1 MVNPDTARSSLISVQ
16 KMSKSFKTSGEPI
29 EILDEVD
36 LEINL
41 KETIAVVGDSGIGKS
56 TFMHLLGTLDRPDS
70 GSLTFNQKDV
80 LQFDDEKLAKFRN
93 EFIGFM
99 FQFHHL
105 LPEFSA
111 LENTMMPA
119 LINGKTNQQASEAA
133 EEILTRVG
141 LKKRLHHRVGEL
153 SGGEQQRVALARS
166 IVLKPAL
173 LLADEPTGNLD
184 KNNSQH
190 VHELFVELNKEFS
203 MTMVIVTHNTELSAL
218 MSRSITI
225 VDRKL
230 VEI

>member
-1 MVNPDTARSSLISVQ
+1 MVNPDAARGSLISVQ

-36 LEINL
+36 LEINT

-111 LENTMMPA
+111 LENTMMPI

-141 LKKRLHHRVGEL
+141 LTKRLHHRVGEL

-184 KNNSQH
+184 RNNSQH